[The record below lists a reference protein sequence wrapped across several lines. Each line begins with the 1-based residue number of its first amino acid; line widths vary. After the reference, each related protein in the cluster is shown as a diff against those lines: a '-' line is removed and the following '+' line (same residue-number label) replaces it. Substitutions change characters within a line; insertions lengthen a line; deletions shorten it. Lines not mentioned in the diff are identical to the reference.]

1 MLRHSSLF
9 AKRHARLN
17 CSLVNAL
24 TTFCCRYHLFASAP
38 SAQISQRFGK
48 ATSRR
53 AFWFAAFFIS
63 KNTASLYRLPLL
75 FRKKAYSLFAKK
87 APSAQL
93 FFAVASSQ
101 KVVSTKYFIPVYN
114 FPIRLF
120 YSFPCQALF
129 AELRT
134 NFRYN
139 KSAYLFLK

>member
-1 MLRHSSLF
+1 MHKRTAFFSGLF
-9 AKRHARLN
+9 SYAEICG
-17 CSLVNAL
+17 CSLVAKHQL
-24 TTFCCRYHLFASAP
+24 PKLRLRVRFPLPAP
-38 SAQISQRFGK
+38 RRGKPFGLPH
-48 ATSRR
+48 
-53 AFWFAAFFIS
+53 FYI

-101 KVVSTKYFIPVYN
+101 KVVKNIFLPVHN
-114 FPIRLF
+114 FSIRLF